1 MSDPTSAREPA
12 PTPKPAPAQKPAPV
26 PAPTPTPASDA
37 PRPRKVR
44 SRDRVRACLEARGL
58 AEGLV
63 EFEQSTKTAQQAAD
77 AMGCELG
84 QIVKSL
90 VFVVA
95 DKPVLAL
102 VAGDRRG
109 DAPAIAAL
117 LGGGETRFADADTVR
132 SATGYAI
139 GGVSPFD
146 LPPELPVFADSSLS
160 RFDIVY
166 PAAGTPSSMVRMR
179 LVELLE
185 LSGAKV
191 ADIAG

>member
-1 MSDPTSAREPA
+1 
-12 PTPKPAPAQKPAPV
+12 V
-26 PAPTPTPASDA
+26 SDA
-37 PRPRKVR
+37 PRKVG
-44 SRDRVRACLEARGL
+44 SRERVRTFLEAHGL
-58 AEGLV
+58 TEGLH

-77 AMGCELG
+77 AMGCDLG

-90 VFVVA
+90 VFVVG

-109 DAPAIAAL
+109 DSDAISAL
-117 LGGGETRFADADTVR
+117 LGGGKVRFADAETVR

-146 LPPELPVFADSSLS
+146 LPAGLRILADASLS
-160 RFDIVY
+160 RFETVY

-179 LVELLE
+179 LAELLE
-185 LSGAKV
+185 LSGAHV
-191 ADIAG
+191 AEIAH